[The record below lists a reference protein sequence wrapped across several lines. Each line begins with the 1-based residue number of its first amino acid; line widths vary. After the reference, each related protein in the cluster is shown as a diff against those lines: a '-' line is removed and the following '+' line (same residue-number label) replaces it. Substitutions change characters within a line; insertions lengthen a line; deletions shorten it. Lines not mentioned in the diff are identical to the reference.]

1 MCDLAIRQA
10 QPEDAKALL
19 ACLSQIGSESENLSF
34 GPEGPGFT
42 VAQETE
48 YLQGLQQAE
57 KSVLLCAWKGDTLVG
72 TASLNALSR
81 RMAHRA
87 ELSVSVI
94 RSAWGQGV
102 GSALMARLLVF
113 ARKHGVEIIN
123 LEVRSDNLRA
133 IRLYEK
139 YGFRRIGTSPAF
151 FKVGGQYVDAE
162 VMYLDLR
169 R

>member
-1 MCDLAIRQA
+1 
-10 QPEDAKALL
+10 
-19 ACLSQIGSESENLSF
+19 
-34 GPEGPGFT
+34 
-42 VAQETE
+42 
-48 YLQGLQQAE
+48 
-57 KSVLLCAWKGDTLVG
+57 
-72 TASLNALSR
+72 
-81 RMAHRA
+81 
-87 ELSVSVI
+87 
-94 RSAWGQGV
+94 WGQGV

-151 FKVGGQYVDAE
+151 FKIGGQYVDAE
-162 VMYLDLR
+162 MMYLDLR

>member
-42 VAQETE
+42 VAQEKE

-72 TASLNALSR
+72 IASLNALSR
-81 RMAHRA
+81 RGPSGRT
-87 ELSVSVI
+87 LCFGDTVSMGA
-94 RSAWGQGV
+94 RCRQYLNGAAAGFCPEAWRGN
-102 GSALMARLLVF
+102 
-113 ARKHGVEIIN
+113 H
-123 LEVRSDNLRA
+123 
-133 IRLYEK
+133 
-139 YGFRRIGTSPAF
+139 
-151 FKVGGQYVDAE
+151 
-162 VMYLDLR
+162 
-169 R
+169 